1 MSDQFTTIGV
11 KRQRRLRKIVKK
23 HERKELL
30 TFETAY
36 QMRDTPLEL
45 NTFQIRV
52 QFNCR
57 KMIYIPKLLNT

>member
-45 NTFQIRV
+45 N
-52 QFNCR
+52 
-57 KMIYIPKLLNT
+57 